1 MPIIFIV
8 VFSIFVTK
16 ISLELASEKGDIKR
30 KRVNVKTAFGT
41 ASSQNIQA
49 PIRIETTEIEKPRST
64 HSVLHTRQVTEKVAS
79 AEVIQPLSRHD
90 PAMKSLLFIRE
101 GRCISN
107 SSNGQVDKP
116 ANCYLVCRM
125 FWDEKASRSKVV
137 WNSLDP
143 EFNFI
148 QVSIWPYSSQ
158 RKEEPFLLGRKE
170 EKKGKKNENLK

>member
-1 MPIIFIV
+1 MPITFII
-8 VFSIFVTK
+8 VFCSLFVIK
-16 ISLELASEKGDIKR
+16 VSLELASEKGDIKR
-30 KRVNVKTAFGT
+30 KRVSVKTAFDP
-41 ASSQNIQA
+41 APSQDVQA
-49 PIRIETTEIEKPRST
+49 PIRIETTEIEKPRSA
-64 HSVLHTRQVTEKVAS
+64 HPVFHTSQVTEKLAD
-79 AEVIQPLSRHD
+79 AKVIQPLSRQE
-90 PAMKSLLFIRE
+90 PVMKSLLFIQE

-107 SSNGQVDKP
+107 SSNGQLDKP

-158 RKEEPFLLGRKE
+158 RKGRPFYRE
-170 EKKGKKNENLK
+170 